1 MSKLEAQEYLIQGSV
16 LAGQGKHKEALGYY
30 EKAEKDD
37 PMNIEVYL
45 SKGIA
50 YANLDCLD
58 DAKKQFEKAL
68 KVNRKSGLAYF
79 HLGSIEL
86 LQGNTASGIENYNKA
101 IANGYDDAQLYYSM
115 GLLYEEQGDPD
126 MALRNYSKAIQRDA
140 LRPDIRIRK
149 ARL

>member
-50 YANLDCLD
+50 
-58 DAKKQFEKAL
+58 
-68 KVNRKSGLAYF
+68 
-79 HLGSIEL
+79 
-86 LQGNTASGIENYNKA
+86 
-101 IANGYDDAQLYYSM
+101 
-115 GLLYEEQGDPD
+115 
-126 MALRNYSKAIQRDA
+126 
-140 LRPDIRIRK
+140 
-149 ARL
+149 